1 MATVGGL
8 YLSHSEQLPSEGEK
22 ITINGLEITV
32 VELDS
37 RRIES
42 VVVKKIAKK

>member
-1 MATVGGL
+1 MSRIGK
-8 YLSHSEQLPSEGEK
+8 LPIKVPSGVDVNC
-22 ITINGLEITV
+22 NGLEITV
-32 VELDS
+32 MEVDN

>member
-1 MATVGGL
+1 
-8 YLSHSEQLPSEGEK
+8 LPSEGEK